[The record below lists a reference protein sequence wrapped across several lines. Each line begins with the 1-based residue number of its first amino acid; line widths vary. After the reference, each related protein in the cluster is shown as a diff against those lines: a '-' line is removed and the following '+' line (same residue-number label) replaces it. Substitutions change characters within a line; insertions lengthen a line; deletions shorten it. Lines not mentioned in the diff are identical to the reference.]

1 MILRFVF
8 TRRILPKGPS
18 NSPRLIHRCEPPR
31 FLHGRGFC
39 GHLGGKTVKHLG
51 EGRDVGGEG
60 RVFGVEGGDEAPF
73 FFGEIDEEILC
84 RYMFQG

>member
-1 MILRFVF
+1 M
-8 TRRILPKGPS
+8 
-18 NSPRLIHRCEPPR
+18 IHRCEPPR

-84 RYMFQG
+84 RYMF